1 MNEPP
6 LGRLERVDGLR
17 KTWATEDRDFTPW
30 LAHPENLA
38 VLAETLGLELE
49 TEAREKP
56 VGPFRADILCK
67 EIGSG
72 SDAWVLIENQLERTD
87 HAHLGQLMTYA
98 AGLDA
103 VTVIWI
109 AASFTDEHRAAL
121 DWLNGITD
129 ERFRFFGL
137 EVELWRIGESP
148 PAPKFNIV
156 SKPNDW
162 SRSIARAAAGAELSE
177 TRIRQKE
184 YWGALLKVLDDE
196 KGLVSGNREPK
207 PNYWIDFPVGRKRFS
222 LNASMVLTKNRI
234 QTELYIAGNDA
245 KAFFGLLK
253 RQKDEIERELGYSLG
268 WKELP
273 KKRDC
278 RIMSYCDHVDPMDEA
293 DWPRQHKWLA
303 EHLNAMHR
311 VFAPRVKDL
320 DPDDWQGDDQTP
332 SA

>member
-6 LGRLERVDGLR
+6 LGRLERVEPR
-17 KTWATEDRDFTPW
+17 EVWKAEDQDFTPW
-30 LAHPENLA
+30 LAKNITI
-38 VLAETLGLELE
+38 LAETLGLELE
-49 TEAREKP
+49 TEAQEKK
-56 VGPFRADILCK
+56 VGLFRADILCK
-67 EIGSG
+67 EVGPG

-87 HAHLGQLMTYA
+87 HTHLGQLMTYA

-162 SRSIARAAAGAELSE
+162 SRSIARAAADVELSE
-177 TRIRQKE
+177 TGIRQRE
-184 YWGALLKVLDDE
+184 YWGALQKALDDE
-196 KGLVSGNREPK
+196 KGPVSSNRKSPAH
-207 PNYWIDFPVGRKRFS
+207 YWMGGFPVGRTGFS
-222 LNASMVLTKNRI
+222 LSVGMLRSKNRI
-234 QTELYIAGNDA
+234 HTELSIFGNDA
-245 KAFFGLLK
+245 EAFFSLLK
-253 RQKDEIERELGYSLG
+253 RQKDEIEKELGYSLVWG
-268 WKELP
+268 ESP
-273 KKRDC
+273 KKQYC
-278 RIMSYCDHVDPMDEA
+278 SITSYCDDVDPMDEA

-320 DPDDWQGDDQTP
+320 DPDDWQGDDRP
-332 SA
+332 PPA

>member
-1 MNEPP
+1 MSEPP
-6 LGRLERVDGLR
+6 LGRLERVDDLR
-17 KTWATEDRDFTPW
+17 KAWATEDQDFTPW
-30 LAHPENLA
+30 LARPENLA

-49 TEAREKP
+49 TEAQEKK
-56 VGPFRADILCK
+56 VGLFRADILCK
-67 EIGSG
+67 EIGS
-72 SDAWVLIENQLERTD
+72 DAWVLIENQLGRTD
-87 HAHLGQLMTYA
+87 HTHIGQLLTYA
-98 AGLDA
+98 AGLEA
-103 VTVIWI
+103 VTIIWI
-109 AASFTDEHRAAL
+109 AGSFTDEHRAAL
-121 DWLNGITD
+121 DWLNGITE

-162 SRSIARAAAGAELSE
+162 SRSIARAAADAELSE

-184 YWGALLKVLDDE
+184 YWGALLKALDDE
-196 KGLVSGNREPK
+196 KGPVSGNHK
-207 PNYWIDFPVGRKRFS
+207 PPAYHWMRFPIGRTNFQLYATMKLS
-222 LNASMVLTKNRI
+222 KNRI
-234 QTELYIAGNDA
+234 QTELYISRNNA

-253 RQKDEIERELGYSLG
+253 RQKDEIEKELGYSLG
-268 WKELP
+268 WEEFRKSGS
-273 KKRDC
+273 
-278 RIMSYCDHVDPMDEA
+278 IASYCDHVDPMDEA

-303 EHLNAMHR
+303 DRLNAMHR

>member
-6 LGRLERVDGLR
+6 LGRLERVDDLR
-17 KTWATEDRDFTPW
+17 ANAWATEDQDFTPW
-30 LAHPENLA
+30 LARPENLA

-49 TEAREKP
+49 TEAQEKK
-56 VGPFRADILCK
+56 VGLFRADILCK
-67 EIGSG
+67 EVR

-87 HAHLGQLMTYA
+87 HTHLGQLMTYA
-98 AGLDA
+98 AGLNT

-121 DWLNGITD
+121 DWLNGITN

-162 SRSIARAAAGAELSE
+162 SRSIARAAADAELSE
-177 TRIRQKE
+177 TGIRQRK
-184 YWGALLKVLDDE
+184 YWGALQKALNDE
-196 KGLVSGNREPK
+196 KGPVSGNREP
-207 PNYWIDFPVGRKRFS
+207 PPRRWMRYPVGRTGFYLSATMKLS
-222 LNASMVLTKNRI
+222 KNRI
-234 QTELYIAGNDA
+234 QTELYIFGDDA

-253 RQKDEIERELGYSLG
+253 RQKDEIEKELGYSLG
-268 WKELP
+268 WEEF
-273 KKRDC
+273 RYSGS
-278 RIMSYCDHVDPMDEA
+278 IASYCDPVDPMDEE

-303 EHLNAMHR
+303 DRLNTMHR

>member
-6 LGRLERVDGLR
+6 LGRLERIDDLR
-17 KTWATEDRDFTPW
+17 KTWATEDQDFTPW
-30 LAHPENLA
+30 LAHPENLD
-38 VLAETLGLELE
+38 VLAKTLGLELE
-49 TEAREKP
+49 TEAQEKK

-98 AGLDA
+98 AGLKA
-103 VTVIWI
+103 VIIIWI
-109 AASFTDEHRAAL
+109 AKSFTDEHRAAL

-129 ERFRFFGL
+129 EQFHFFGL
-137 EVELWRIGESP
+137 EVELWRIGGSP

-162 SRSIARAAAGAELSE
+162 SRSIARAAADVGLSE
-177 TRIRQKE
+177 TGIRQKE

-196 KGLVSGNREPK
+196 KGPVSGNREPK
-207 PNYWIDFPVGRKRFS
+207 PDYWIGFPVGRKGFYLS
-222 LNASMVLTKNRI
+222 ASMVRSKNRI
-234 QTELYIAGNDA
+234 RMDLYISGNDA

-253 RQKDEIERELGYSLG
+253 RQKDEIEKGLGYSPEWEEHKQG
-268 WKELP
+268 G
-273 KKRDC
+273 
-278 RIMSYCDHVDPMDEA
+278 RITRYCDHVDPMDEA
-293 DWPRQHKWLA
+293 DWPRQHKWFA

-311 VFAPRVKDL
+311 VFSPRVKDL

>member
-6 LGRLERVDGLR
+6 LGRLERVEPR
-17 KTWATEDRDFTPW
+17 EVWKAEDQDFTPW
-30 LAHPENLA
+30 LAKNITI
-38 VLAETLGLELE
+38 LAETLGLELE
-49 TEAREKP
+49 TEAQEKK
-56 VGPFRADILCK
+56 VGLFRADILCK
-67 EIGSG
+67 EVG

-87 HAHLGQLMTYA
+87 HTHLGQLMTYA

-162 SRSIARAAAGAELSE
+162 SRSIARAAADAELSE

-184 YWGALLKVLDDE
+184 YWGALFKVLDDE
-196 KGLVSGNREPK
+196 KGPVSGNREPK
-207 PNYWIDFPVGRKRFS
+207 SHYWVGFSVGRKGFS
-222 LNASMVLTKNRI
+222 LGAGMVCSENHVK
-234 QTELYIAGNDA
+234 TELYISGNDA

-253 RQKDEIERELGYSLG
+253 RQKDEIEKELGYPPEWEEFKHRGS
-268 WKELP
+268 
-273 KKRDC
+273 
-278 RIMSYCDHVDPMDEA
+278 IVSYFDDVDPMDEA

-311 VFAPRVKDL
+311 VFAPRVKGL

>member
-6 LGRLERVDGLR
+6 LGRLERIDDLR
-17 KTWATEDRDFTPW
+17 EAWATEDQDFTPW
-30 LAHPENLA
+30 LARPENLA

-67 EIGSG
+67 EIGPG

-87 HAHLGQLMTYA
+87 HTHLGQLMTYA

-109 AASFTDEHRAAL
+109 AGSFTDEHRAAL

-129 ERFRFFGL
+129 ERFHFFGL
-137 EVELWRIGESP
+137 EVELWRIGKSP

-162 SRSIARAAAGAELSE
+162 SRSIARAAADTELSE
-177 TRIRQKE
+177 TRIRQRE
-184 YWGALLKVLDDE
+184 YWGALQKALDDE
-196 KGLVSGNREPK
+196 KGPVSGNRK
-207 PNYWIDFPVGRKRFS
+207 PPANYWMGLPIGRKYFR
-222 LNASMVLTKNRI
+222 LCATMLKNRI
-234 QTELYIAGNDA
+234 RMELYIFGDDA
-245 KAFFGLLK
+245 KSFFGLLK
-253 RQKDEIERELGYSLG
+253 RQKDEIEKELGYSLE
-268 WKELP
+268 WEKY
-273 KKRDC
+273 KNRDY
-278 RIMSYCDHVDPMDEA
+278 RIASYFDDVDPMDEA

>member
-6 LGRLERVDGLR
+6 LGRLERVNDLR
-17 KTWATEDRDFTPW
+17 EAWATEDQDFTPW
-30 LAHPENLA
+30 LARPENLA

-49 TEAREKP
+49 TEAQEKK
-56 VGPFRADILCK
+56 VGLFRADILCK
-67 EIGSG
+67 EVG

-87 HAHLGQLMTYA
+87 HTHLGQLMTYA

-162 SRSIARAAAGAELSE
+162 SRSITRAAADVELSE

-184 YWGALLKVLDDE
+184 YWSALLKVLDDE
-196 KGLVSGNREPK
+196 KGPVSGNREPK
-207 PNYWIDFPVGRKRFS
+207 PNYWIRFPVGRTGFHFD
-222 LNASMVLTKNRI
+222 ATMVRSKNRI
-234 QTELYIAGNDA
+234 RTELYISRNDG

-253 RQKDEIERELGYSLG
+253 HQKDEIERELGYSLEWEEFKVG
-268 WKELP
+268 GS
-273 KKRDC
+273 
-278 RIMSYCDHVDPMDEA
+278 IMSHFDHVDPMDEA

-311 VFAPRVKDL
+311 VFAPRVKNL
-320 DPDDWQGDDQTP
+320 DPDDWQDDDQTP
-332 SA
+332 SV

>member
-6 LGRLERVDGLR
+6 LGRLERVDDLR
-17 KTWATEDRDFTPW
+17 KAWATEDQDFTPW
-30 LAHPENLA
+30 LARPENLA
-38 VLAETLGLELE
+38 ILAETLGLKLE
-49 TEAREKP
+49 TEAQEKR

-72 SDAWVLIENQLERTD
+72 SDAWVLIENQLERTN
-87 HAHLGQLMTYA
+87 HIHLGQLMTYA
-98 AGLDA
+98 AGLKA

-129 ERFRFFGL
+129 EQFHFFGL
-137 EVELWRIGESP
+137 EVELWRIGGSP

-162 SRSIARAAAGAELSE
+162 SRSIARAAAGVGLSE
-177 TRIRQKE
+177 TGIRQKE

-196 KGLVSGNREPK
+196 KGPVSGNREP
-207 PNYWIDFPVGRKRFS
+207 PANYWMRFPIGRTGFYLSATMK
-222 LNASMVLTKNRI
+222 LLKNRI
-234 QTELYIAGNDA
+234 QTELYIFGDGA

-253 RQKDEIERELGYSLG
+253 RQKDEIEKELGYSLG
-268 WKELP
+268 WEEFP
-273 KKRDC
+273 KSGS
-278 RIMSYCDHVDPMDEA
+278 IASYCDPVDPMDEE

-303 EHLNAMHR
+303 DRLNTMHR
-311 VFAPRVKDL
+311 VFAPRVKGL

>member
-1 MNEPP
+1 MSEPP
-6 LGRLERVDGLR
+6 LGRLERVEPR
-17 KTWATEDRDFTPW
+17 EVWKAEDQDFTPW
-30 LAHPENLA
+30 LAKNITI
-38 VLAETLGLELE
+38 LAETLGLELE
-49 TEAREKP
+49 TEAQEKK
-56 VGPFRADILCK
+56 VGLFRADILCK
-67 EIGSG
+67 EVG

-87 HAHLGQLMTYA
+87 HTHLGQLMTYA

-109 AASFTDEHRAAL
+109 AASFTDEHRATL

-162 SRSIARAAAGAELSE
+162 SRSIARAAADVELSE
-177 TRIRQKE
+177 TRTRQKE
-184 YWGALLKVLDDE
+184 YWGALFQVLNDE
-196 KGLVSGNREPK
+196 KGPVSGNREPK
-207 PNYWIDFPVGRKRFS
+207 PYYWVGFSVGRKGFS
-222 LNASMVLTKNRI
+222 LAASMARLKNRI
-234 QTELYIAGNDA
+234 KTELYITGNDA

-253 RQKDEIERELGYSLG
+253 RQKDEIEKELGYHPEWQEFKHSG
-268 WKELP
+268 GIVNYF
-273 KKRDC
+273 D
-278 RIMSYCDHVDPMDEA
+278 DVDPMDEA

>member
-6 LGRLERVDGLR
+6 LGRLERVDDLR
-17 KTWATEDRDFTPW
+17 ANAWATEDQDFTPW
-30 LAHPENLA
+30 LARPENLA
-38 VLAETLGLELE
+38 VLAETLGLDLE
-49 TEAREKP
+49 MEALEEQ

-67 EIGSG
+67 EVR

-98 AGLDA
+98 AGLKA
-103 VTVIWI
+103 VIIIWI
-109 AASFTDEHRAAL
+109 AKSFTDEHWAAL

-129 ERFRFFGL
+129 EQFHFFGL

-162 SRSIARAAAGAELSE
+162 SRSIARAVADSGLSE
-177 TRIRQKE
+177 TRIRRKE
-184 YWGALLKVLDDE
+184 YWGALLKALDDE
-196 KGLVSGNREPK
+196 KGPVFSNRNP
-207 PNYWIDFPVGRKRFS
+207 PANYWIGFPIGRTNFQ
-222 LNASMVLTKNRI
+222 LCATMLKNRI
-234 QTELYIAGNDA
+234 RMELYIFGDDA
-245 KAFFGLLK
+245 EAFFGLLK
-253 RQKDEIERELGYSLG
+253 RQKDEIE
-268 WKELP
+268 KELDCSLEWEKY
-273 KKRDC
+273 KKRDY
-278 RIMSYCDHVDPMDEA
+278 RIASYCDRADPMDEV

-320 DPDDWQGDDQTP
+320 APDDWQDDDQTP

>member
-1 MNEPP
+1 MSKPP
-6 LGRLERVDGLR
+6 LGRLERVDNLR
-17 KTWATEDRDFTPW
+17 EAWATEDQDFTPW
-30 LAHPENLA
+30 LARPENLA
-38 VLAETLGLELE
+38 ILAETLRLELE
-49 TEAREKP
+49 TEAQEKK
-56 VGPFRADILCK
+56 VGLFRADILCK
-67 EIGSG
+67 EVG

-87 HAHLGQLMTYA
+87 HTHLGQLMTYA

-129 ERFRFFGL
+129 KRFRFFGL

-162 SRSIARAAAGAELSE
+162 SRSITRAAADVELSE
-177 TRIRQKE
+177 TRIQQKE
-184 YWGALLKVLDDE
+184 YWGALFKVLNDE
-196 KGLVSGNREPK
+196 KGPVSGNREPK
-207 PNYWIDFPVGRKRFS
+207 PHFWVGFSVGRKGFS
-222 LNASMVLTKNRI
+222 LGAGMVRKKNYI
-234 QTELYIAGNDA
+234 KTELYISGNGA
-245 KAFFGLLK
+245 KAFFDLLK
-253 RQKDEIERELGYSLG
+253 RQKDEIEKELGYPPEWGEFKHGGS
-268 WKELP
+268 
-273 KKRDC
+273 
-278 RIMSYCDHVDPMDEA
+278 ITSYFDDVDPMDEA

-332 SA
+332 AV

>member
-6 LGRLERVDGLR
+6 LGRLERVNDLR
-17 KTWATEDRDFTPW
+17 EAWATEDQDFTPW
-30 LAHPENLA
+30 LARPENLA

-49 TEAREKP
+49 TEAQEKP

-67 EIGSG
+67 EIGS
-72 SDAWVLIENQLERTD
+72 DAWVLIENQLERTD
-87 HAHLGQLMTYA
+87 HVHLGQLMTYA
-98 AGLDA
+98 AGLQT
-103 VTVIWI
+103 VTIVWI
-109 AASFTDEHRAAL
+109 ARSFTDEHRAAL
-121 DWLNGITD
+121 DWLNRITD
-129 ERFRFFGL
+129 EQFHFFGL

-162 SRSIARAAAGAELSE
+162 SRSIARAAADVGLSE

-196 KGLVSGNREPK
+196 KGPVSGNREPK
-207 PNYWIDFPVGRKRFS
+207 PNYWIGFSVGRTGFPLS
-222 LNASMVLTKNRI
+222 ATMVLSKNRI
-234 QTELYIAGNDA
+234 KAELYTSGNDA

-253 RQKDEIERELGYSLG
+253 RQKDEIERELGYSLA
-268 WKELP
+268 WEELP
-273 KKRDC
+273 GKRDC
-278 RIMSYCDHVDPMDEA
+278 RIASYYDHVDPMDEA

-320 DPDDWQGDDQTP
+320 DPDDWQDDDQTP